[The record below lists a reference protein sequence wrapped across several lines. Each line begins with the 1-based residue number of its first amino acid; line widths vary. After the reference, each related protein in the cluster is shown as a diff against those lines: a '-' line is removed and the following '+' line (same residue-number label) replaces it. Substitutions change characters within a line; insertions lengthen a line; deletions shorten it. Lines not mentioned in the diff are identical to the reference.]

1 MEYVVEYMIFKKKC
15 DLVSNLVSHL
25 VSQLQT
31 KWFIEELRS

>member
-15 DLVSNLVSHL
+15 DLVSHL